1 MRRKLRQPV
10 CAFVLGATL
19 VGAAFGGKA
28 AYAAITGEDVI
39 RACYKSNGVLYV
51 VGVAGAPATCGVGD
65 VPLSWGMQG
74 PQGETGAPGTFT
86 GQFRS
91 PNGEYTLDVN
101 DRGIRMAGPGGRVE
115 IGSHGVK
122 MNGVLYARIGARQIA
137 LGGNCGRLPGT
148 RKVVA
153 C

>member
-1 MRRKLRQPV
+1 MRRKLRHPA
-10 CAFVLGATL
+10 CAFVLGAAL
-19 VGAAFGGKA
+19 VGATFGGKA
-28 AYAAITGEDVI
+28 AYAALAGDDVI

-65 VPLSWGMQG
+65 IPLAWGMQG
-74 PQGETGAPGTFT
+74 PKGDVGPEGTFT

-91 PNGEYTLDVN
+91 PNGQYLLDVT
-101 DRGIRMAGPGGRVE
+101 DRGIKLAGPGGRVE

-122 MNGVLYARIGARQIA
+122 MNGVLYARIGARQIS
-137 LGGNCGRLPGT
+137 LGGNCGRLAGS

>member
-1 MRRKLRQPV
+1 MARKLRHSA
-10 CAFVLGATL
+10 CAFVLGAAL
-19 VGAAFGGKA
+19 MGAIFGGKA
-28 AYAAITGEDVI
+28 AYAALTGEDVI

-51 VGVAGAPATCGVGD
+51 VGVAGSPATCGVGD

-74 PQGETGAPGTFT
+74 PKGDTGPVGTFT

-91 PNGEYTLDVN
+91 PNGEYLLDVG
-101 DRGIRMAGPGGRVE
+101 DRGIKLAGPGGRVE

-122 MNGVLYARIGARQIA
+122 LNGVLYARIGARQVS
-137 LGGNCGRLPGT
+137 LGGNCGRLAGT